1 MHKTKSEDIIGLLP
15 VLGLWEGDA
24 LAGCQASFGI
34 HPFSHPARS
43 PHLSSS
49 IEGCDLRLASSDSA
63 PRSLARYLLMF
74 SIGEGETGKGRDLC
88 RTTIRAAFCLFDFH
102 RVSPKGQSGRRKTMG
117 SLSET
122 GQSINFGDLF
132 RRGMESR
139 KSLHL
144 NLHPSGF
151 WLSVFLSNQGS
162 GLNSIGCAVICKA
175 SVTGYRLS

>member
-1 MHKTKSEDIIGLLP
+1 MHKTKSEDIVGLLH
-15 VLGLWEGDA
+15 VLGLLQEGDA

-34 HPFSHPARS
+34 PPFSYPGRS

-49 IEGCDLRLASSDSA
+49 MEGCDLRLASSDSA

-74 SIGEGETGKGRDLC
+74 SIGERETGKGRDLC
-88 RTTIRAAFCLFDFH
+88 CTTIRAAFCPFDFH

-122 GQSINFGDLF
+122 GQSINFGDLL
-132 RRGMESR
+132 RREWKVEKG
-139 KSLHL
+139 LHL

-151 WLSVFLSNQGS
+151 Q
-162 GLNSIGCAVICKA
+162 CA
-175 SVTGYRLS
+175 S